1 MGQSGAS
8 ITGGRFWY
16 GLPLGLGY
24 LQPKGHS
31 LHSAVALFYWWK
43 KYTNNFLSK
52 WFLLGHSSFTITLD
66 TYSHVLPNMQDQL
79 AGGCGQPSEAVVEIS
94 TIVEIGYCVL
104 LYTSLPV
111 GNNGTAGPF

>member
-1 MGQSGAS
+1 MDRTYQA
-8 ITGGRFWY
+8 IR
-16 GLPLGLGY
+16 
-24 LQPKGHS
+24 QP
-31 LHSAVALFYWWK
+31 
-43 KYTNNFLSK
+43 
-52 WFLLGHSSFTITLD
+52 LGHSSFTITSD
-66 TYSHVLPNMQDQL
+66 IYSHVLPNMQDQL

>member
-1 MGQSGAS
+1 MEQAF
-8 ITGGRFWY
+8 TKPND
-16 GLPLGLGY
+16 LPHLTFHGCGHAFPTMA
-24 LQPKGHS
+24 LQAGKNPKVVS
-31 LHSAVALFYWWK
+31 EA
-43 KYTNNFLSK
+43 
-52 WFLLGHSSFTITLD
+52 LGHSSFTITLD

-79 AGGCGQPSEAVVEIS
+79 AGGCGQHSEAVVEIS

>member
-1 MGQSGAS
+1 MGRTYQA
-8 ITGGRFWY
+8 IR
-16 GLPLGLGY
+16 
-24 LQPKGHS
+24 QP
-31 LHSAVALFYWWK
+31 
-43 KYTNNFLSK
+43 
-52 WFLLGHSSFTITLD
+52 LGHSSFTITLD
-66 TYSHVLPNMQDQL
+66 IYSHVLPNMQDQL